1 MRILTDSTADFSLEE
16 AKKLNIDVIPLSVII
31 DGKEFKDRVD
41 LQPSEF
47 FEKLAECEDLPST
60 SQPSPKDYF
69 DYIKKAKQNNEPLI
83 MILLSSQI
91 SGTYQSAC
99 MAKEL
104 AEYEDVYVIDSLNT
118 TVGLRLLVDKAI
130 QLRDERK
137 DAKEIVDILEQMK
150 NKIRLFAV
158 VDTLEY
164 FYKGGRL
171 SRASAVAGTLL
182 KLKPIVGLKDGK
194 LDVYAKARGISKATK
209 EILPFIEE
217 NPIDTNEGIYYG
229 YTGNMDQMDKFAA
242 VFEEAFFIK
251 DVPVTAVGPVIGT
264 HAGPGARVIA
274 YFSK

>member
-1 MRILTDSTADFSLEE
+1 MKILTDSTADYSLEE
-16 AKKLNIDVIPLSVII
+16 AKELNIDIISLSVII

-69 DYIKKAKQNNEPLI
+69 DYIKKAEKNKEPLI

-104 AEYEDVYVIDSLNT
+104 AEYDDVYVIDSLNT
-118 TVGLRLLVDKAI
+118 TIGLRLLVDKAI
-130 QLRDERK
+130 QLRNEGK
-137 DAKEIVDILEQMK
+137 GAKEIVDILEDMK
-150 NKIRLFAV
+150 NKVRLYAV

-171 SRASAVAGTLL
+171 SRVSAAAGTLL
-182 KLKPIVGLKDGK
+182 KLKPIVGLKDGQ
-194 LDVYAKARGISKATK
+194 LGVYAKARGISKATK
-209 EILPFIEE
+209 EILPFIEK
-217 NPIDTNEGIYYG
+217 NPIDTDEGIYYG
-229 YTGNMDQMDKFAA
+229 YTGNMDQMDKFSA
-242 VFEEAFFIK
+242 VFEEAYGIK
-251 DVPVTAVGPVIGT
+251 DIPVKAVGPVIGT

-274 YFSK
+274 YFTK

>member
-1 MRILTDSTADFSLEE
+1 MRILTDSTADYSLEE
-16 AKKLNIDVIPLSVII
+16 AKQLNIDVIPLSVII
-31 DGKEFKDRVD
+31 DGKEFKDRVN
-41 LQPSEF
+41 LQPGEF
-47 FEKLAECEDLPST
+47 FEKLVECDDLPST

-69 DYIKKAKQNNEPLI
+69 DYIEEAKKDNDTLI
-83 MILLSSQI
+83 MILLSSKI

-104 AEYEDVYVIDSLNT
+104 AEYDNVYIIDSLNT
-118 TVGLRLLVDKAI
+118 TVGLRLLVDKAV
-130 QLRDERK
+130 QLREEGK
-137 DAKEIVDILEQMK
+137 TVQEIVETIEDMK
-150 NKIRLFAV
+150 NKVRLFAV

-182 KLKPIVGLKDGK
+182 KLKPIVGLKEGK

-242 VFEEAFFIK
+242 VFEEAYSIK

-274 YFSK
+274 YFSR